1 MDLASWHIRELLE
14 HERWRVFVVETLG
27 LVRLDPEAPA
37 DFARACLA
45 EDARELSA
53 DECRQIVENHAEK
66 LLMFVRPVDLP
77 SLPFEKEYFHVT
89 LVQLARKGVLSSLR
103 PRLKKALQQD
113 EALGEKLGGYDPA
126 KALQVWL
133 SEELVSGSEGRQKD
147 LTPVTYLL
155 KHDFKE
161 MALGIVK
168 VASVLGR
175 DPSDYAKAV
184 VAACCNPSGIP
195 QKGLRFALTL
205 LARAGGSNRNF
216 VDSFQDNLE
225 LLLSE
230 DCDREDLRTGRQTY
244 ARLSETKTVLSA
256 LQLAHVKKGKHFAR
270 PDFSPTVKDFLQT
283 IL

>member
-1 MDLASWHIRELLE
+1 MDLASSHIRELLE
-14 HERWRVFVVETLG
+14 YERRRVFVVETLG
-27 LVRLDPEAPA
+27 LARLDLDAPA

-45 EDARELSA
+45 ADARELSA
-53 DECRQIVENHAEK
+53 DECRQIVENYAEK
-66 LLMFVRPVDLP
+66 LLMFVHPADLP

-89 LVQLARKGVLSSLR
+89 LVRLARKGVLASLR
-103 PRLKKALQQD
+103 PMLE
-113 EALGEKLGGYDPA
+113 EALRKDEVLEKLRGYDPV
-126 KALQVWL
+126 KALREWM
-133 SEELVSGSEGRQKD
+133 SEELVSGSECRRKD

-270 PDFSPTVKDFLQT
+270 PDFSPAVKDFLQT